1 MRGSNISVHFEKKV
15 FLISYKNYIHI
26 SIKYHRIENVKS
38 SSTRRFRFI
47 DLFSFS
53 RRKKERKS
61 ASWISVSPSRSI
73 NAWEGRNR
81 SCFLA
86 TLAAK
91 HRESFS
97 EQRVT
102 SNGATCKNV
111 RIVNENSLEMQ
122 RFCLPPPPSPPPPPR
137 RQLAASTNT
146 RCGQMVMKERSRIPR
161 EVRAP
166 LPFPPPFFSD
176 WITGWSCPSRARAY
190 PSRFPSPLSSLF
202 LPPKE
207 GRRRRPSRAGVL
219 FFSIFLFLFLS
230 SSWRTLRGEKK
241 RRKGRCFP
249 ISLTLS
255 NHFLPN
261 STTAVISVGNY
272 PREET
277 DLIEI
282 KLERSCFSFPEKK
295 KNRIRL
301 TESSVS
307 NFVIDRARD
316 DWSKRERME
325 RKAMS

>member
-161 EVRAP
+161 EVRAL

-190 PSRFPSPLSSLF
+190 PSRFLPSPSFKGREKKAAFSSRRAFLLDISLS
-202 LPPKE
+202 LP
-207 GRRRRPSRAGVL
+207 L
-219 FFSIFLFLFLS
+219 IFVKNVA
-230 SSWRTLRGEKK
+230 RGKK